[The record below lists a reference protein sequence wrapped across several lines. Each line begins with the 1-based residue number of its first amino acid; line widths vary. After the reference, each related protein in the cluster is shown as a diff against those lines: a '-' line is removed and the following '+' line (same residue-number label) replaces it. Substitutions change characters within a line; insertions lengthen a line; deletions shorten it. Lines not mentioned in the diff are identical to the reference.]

1 MNKLNGEDL
10 AYIASHREAIYREW
24 RTQIYFSFDSV
35 KSGEKAMGI
44 LKRVYSDQINYEHYG
59 IDKRDFY
66 LGFNSS
72 QVANDVCR
80 EINDSI
86 SEYYAVRPENV
97 NYVAPAVADE
107 TIEGESLAGVGKSG
121 NTTTYIIIGAAV
133 MVIVLLLWN
142 RKKKK

>member
-1 MNKLNGEDL
+1 MNRLNGNDL

-24 RTQIYFSFDSV
+24 NTQIYFSFDSV

-44 LKRVYSDQINYEHYG
+44 LKRVYADQINYEHYG

-66 LGFNSS
+66 LGFNSR
-72 QVANDVCR
+72 QVADDVCK

-97 NYVAPAVADE
+97 NYVPASAVE
-107 TIEGESLAGVGKSG
+107 EEEESLAGVGKSG